1 MTPSRALAA
10 ILVCF
15 SGLCYVLNDSVTK
28 LLIDRYDVSCII
40 LIRSLV
46 ALPVLYLLHARIAGR
61 QGIGSRNLPLHAIRG
76 AIGLT
81 AAYLYI
87 ASLEQLT
94 VAEATVILFL
104 SPVLITAI
112 SSMVLKEPVSLT
124 SWLSVSLCFL
134 GVVIAINPGGAT
146 FKLSALL
153 VVVSS
158 LMYALNA
165 INARWIP
172 PNDNLWTIAFFGALF
187 SALFITPTALRHWS
201 GIHLSDLLLFGG
213 AATFSSLG
221 IGMAAIAYRMAPA
234 AFLAAFG
241 YSGLVWSL
249 SVTWILWGV
258 IPSLPSLLGATII
271 LCSVA
276 LNFRRHTRPGT
287 ASGTKTQ
294 IACRERNRPN

>member
-1 MTPSRALAA
+1 MIPSRTFAA

-46 ALPVLYLLHARIAGR
+46 ALPVLYLLHARTARGF
-61 QGIGSRNLPLHAIRG
+61 GIGSRNLPLHAIRG
-76 AIGLT
+76 AIGLI

-112 SSMVLKEPVSLT
+112 SSVVLKERVSLT
-124 SWLSVSLCFL
+124 SWLSVTLCFA

-146 FKLSALL
+146 FKLSAML
-153 VVVSS
+153 VAVSS

-172 PNDNLWTIAFFGALF
+172 PSDNLWTIAFFGALF
-187 SALFITPTALRHWS
+187 SALFIAPAALRHWN
-201 GIHLSDLLLFGG
+201 GIHPSDLLLFAG

-234 AFLAAFG
+234 AFLAVFG

-249 SVTWILWGV
+249 SVTWILWGI
-258 IPSLPSLLGATII
+258 IPSLPSLIGAAII
-271 LCSVA
+271 LSSA
-276 LNFRRHTRPGT
+276 TLNFRGRTRPVT
-287 ASGTKTQ
+287 AATEETQ
-294 IACRERNRPN
+294 IVCCERKGPD